1 MKRRDLLKLGLAGLA
16 VTAVPRSASA
26 QIEGTVRLIV
36 PFSPGGATDVV
47 GRLWADRMRSVL
59 GTVVVENRGGGGGVI
74 GATDVAR
81 ALPDGHTFL
90 MGNTSTQIILPV
102 AMTPPPYDPL
112 KDFSSIYILC
122 MAPNS
127 IVVHESVPV
136 HTLQEL
142 IAYAK
147 ANPGKLSYGSAGTG
161 TITNLTGELFKELIG
176 APDIVHIPYKG
187 SAPGVIDLA
196 SGHIPMMTPNVGGP
210 LLAFH
215 RAGKIRILAITWTKR
230 IKAAP
235 DIPTAIEAGL
245 PGMVAANLNG
255 VFAPAGLQKSLVGE
269 IAKATRAAMND
280 ESFVQ
285 PMIDSGF
292 EPLLDS
298 GPDEATQMVREEIAR
313 WTPVIKATGF
323 RME

>member
-1 MKRRDLLKLGLAGLA
+1 MKRRDLLKLGFGGLSA
-16 VTAVPRSASA
+16 TATALSRSASA

-47 GRLWADRMRSVL
+47 GRLWADRMRTVL

-74 GATDVAR
+74 GAEEVVR
-81 ALPDGHTFL
+81 AQPDGHTFL
-90 MGNTSTQIILPV
+90 MGNTSTQIIVPV

-161 TITNLTGELFKELIG
+161 TVTNLTGELFKQLIG

-187 SAPGVIDLA
+187 SAPGVTDLA
-196 SGHIPMMTPNVGGP
+196 SGHIPMMTPNIGGP
-210 LLAFH
+210 LLALH
-215 RAGKIRILAITWTKR
+215 RAGKVRILAVTWMQR
-230 IKAAP
+230 IKGRRTFRPRSRPGCPAWWRRISTACSHRRDCRVRLPARSQTQRAP
-235 DIPTAIEAGL
+235 P
-245 PGMVAANLNG
+245 
-255 VFAPAGLQKSLVGE
+255 
-269 IAKATRAAMND
+269 
-280 ESFVQ
+280 
-285 PMIDSGF
+285 
-292 EPLLDS
+292 
-298 GPDEATQMVREEIAR
+298 
-313 WTPVIKATGF
+313 
-323 RME
+323 